1 MVLAIWILSI
11 AVVILG
17 YTVIHLYSVVMVQR
31 VMFEKPQM
39 MKLKGQDL
47 FDALEKELLKRKNG

>member
-11 AVVILG
+11 LVVILG

-39 MKLKGQDL
+39 MRLEGKEL